1 MSWLTSISSALTTVS
16 SGISTFKEITG
27 KVENVCHALGVLDD
41 DMVLLDLLTPALD
54 ILVDDMKDEIL
65 DGISY
70 YMWL

>member
-1 MSWLTSISSALTTVS
+1 MSWLSSISSGLSTIS

-27 KVENVCHALGVLDD
+27 KVESVMHCMGVLDD

-54 ILVDDMKDEIL
+54 ILIDDMHDEIL